1 MINPSPK
8 PNPFTPAVKK
18 QHALRLALVGPSGAG
33 KTFTALRLAQGL
45 GDKIA
50 CIDTEHGSAAL
61 YAPQFTFD
69 HLVLESFAPQDYI
82 EAIQAA
88 ATYGYEVLIIDSLS
102 HAWMGKGGILE
113 MKEAVASR
121 DYGGNDRNAW
131 RTVTPE
137 HNRLVEAIIRSPLH
151 IIATMRSR
159 VEYVAEPDEH
169 GKTVIRRIGLKP
181 MQQDGLDFEFDI
193 VGDLDSTHTLTITKT
208 HCSALSRAV
217 IPEPGEE
224 LARTLKAWLTEG
236 ADPTMTE
243 DQVKTLWELGKA
255 QGLSVGDLMTLIN
268 QTLHTAY
275 RTPREVTQAQFPQI
289 LTGLQARQLSS
300 AASA

>member
-45 GDKIA
+45 GQKIA

-82 EAIQAA
+82 EAVQAA

-121 DYGGNDRNAW
+121 DYSGNDRHAW

-137 HNRLVEAIIRSPLH
+137 HNRLVEAMLRSPLH

-159 VEYVAEPDEH
+159 VEYVVEPDEH
-169 GKTVIRRIGLKP
+169 GKTVIRKIGLKP

-193 VGDLDSTHTLTITKT
+193 VGDLDQAHTLTITKT

-217 IPEPGEE
+217 IPEPGAD
-224 LARTLKAWLTEG
+224 LAETLKAWLGTG
-236 ADPTMTE
+236 ADPTVTE
-243 DQVKTLWELGKA
+243 DQIKTLWELGKA
-255 QGLSVGDLMTLIN
+255 QGLSVGDLVAFINHTL
-268 QTLHTAY
+268 QTAY
-275 RTPREVTQAQFPQI
+275 RTPREMTQAQFPQI
-289 LTGLQARQLSS
+289 VTALQARQPSS